1 MNYLGPLSRQDPL
14 YRYLHCDILPQVGVS
29 AISPDFHVFVVEASK
44 HVYVYEEPSSR
55 TRIVGK
61 FFYGSIDRSY
71 EAAARHMERE
81 FNNLSY
87 LRSIGFAGYPHYIP
101 RPLGCNAEINC
112 VLVEEFCYGTPLD
125 IFIMAAIQEGAR
137 EILLEKLAALAY
149 FLASLHGK
157 TATENRV
164 DVNQDLSY
172 FERLTNQLRGW
183 GHISGDETEDFL
195 RLKEQWRAKGFMWED
210 NQVLVHGDVTPSNI
224 LFGDGP
230 WVIAIDLEHLKT
242 GDRVFD
248 LGRVVAEIKHF
259 FMQHMGDKWL
269 AEPYISHFLWEYASH
284 FPDRDATF
292 RSVTER
298 VPFHMG
304 MNLLRIAR
312 NAWITDHHRQRLL
325 DEAKMTLR

>member
-29 AISPDFHVFVVEASK
+29 AISPDFQVFAVEASN
-44 HVYVYEEPSSR
+44 HVYVYEELSSR

-61 FFYGSIDRSY
+61 FFYGASDRSY
-71 EAAARHMERE
+71 AAASSHMERE
-81 FNNLSY
+81 FHNLSY
-87 LRSIGFAGYPHYIP
+87 LRSIDFAGYPHYIP

-112 VLVEEFCYGTPLD
+112 VLVEEFCYGAPLD
-125 IFIMAAIQEGAR
+125 FFIMAAIREGAR
-137 EILLEKLAALAY
+137 ETLLEKLAALAY
-149 FLASLHGK
+149 FLASLHK
-157 TATENRV
+157 TTSTENRV
-164 DVNQDLSY
+164 DVNKDFSY
-172 FERLTNQLRGW
+172 FERLTNQLRKW
-183 GHISGDETEDFL
+183 GHIGGDEAKDFL
-195 RLKEQWRAKGFMWED
+195 RLNEQWRSKEFIRED

-259 FMQHMGDKWL
+259 FMQYMGDKWL
-269 AEPYISHFLWEYASH
+269 AEPYIGHFLREYASH
-284 FPDRDATF
+284 FPDRDTTF
-292 RSVTER
+292 RSITDR

-312 NAWITDHHRQRLL
+312 NSWITDHHRLQLL

>member
-125 IFIMAAIQEGAR
+125 IFIMAAIREGAR

-149 FLASLHGK
+149 FLASLHGT

-164 DVNQDLSY
+164 DVNQTSPILNGW
-172 FERLTNQLRGW
+172 TNQLRDGF
-183 GHISGDETEDFL
+183 GISVMRSRISRFKGTVACK
-195 RLKEQWRAKGFMWED
+195 RIYVGRQSGSRA
-210 NQVLVHGDVTPSNI
+210 
-224 LFGDGP
+224 
-230 WVIAIDLEHLKT
+230 
-242 GDRVFD
+242 R
-248 LGRVVAEIKHF
+248 
-259 FMQHMGDKWL
+259 
-269 AEPYISHFLWEYASH
+269 
-284 FPDRDATF
+284 
-292 RSVTER
+292 
-298 VPFHMG
+298 
-304 MNLLRIAR
+304 
-312 NAWITDHHRQRLL
+312 
-325 DEAKMTLR
+325 